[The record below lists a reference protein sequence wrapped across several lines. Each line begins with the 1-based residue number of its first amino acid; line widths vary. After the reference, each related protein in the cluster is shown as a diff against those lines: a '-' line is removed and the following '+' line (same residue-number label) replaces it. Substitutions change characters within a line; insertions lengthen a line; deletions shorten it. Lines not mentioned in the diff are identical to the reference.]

1 MNLLHLELL
10 EMILQKAVFS
20 LSVTLWKTTSRPE
33 VQVYTT
39 LTSVCQ
45 TWVLTITVRKWF
57 RRTVRRRLDS
67 KYLCV
72 PHLTTGIHCPEVVET
87 DSPATS

>member
-1 MNLLHLELL
+1 
-10 EMILQKAVFS
+10 MILQKAVFF
-20 LSVTLWKTTSRPE
+20 LCVRLWKTTSRPE

-39 LTSVCQ
+39 LTSVCY
-45 TWVLTITVRKWF
+45 TWLLTVNVRKWF

-72 PHLTTGIHCPEVVET
+72 PHLATDRHRQEVI
-87 DSPATS
+87 